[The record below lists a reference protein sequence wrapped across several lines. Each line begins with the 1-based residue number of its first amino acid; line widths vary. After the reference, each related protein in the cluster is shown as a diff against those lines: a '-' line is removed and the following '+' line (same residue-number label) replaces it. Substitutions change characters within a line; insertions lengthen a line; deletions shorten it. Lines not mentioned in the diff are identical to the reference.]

1 MFLFLFIY
9 YFLFNS
15 DFFRVDYSNTI
26 YSVDF
31 INFLSKILEKDYNKR
46 LCTNQIINDPFLKN
60 I

>member
-9 YFLFNS
+9 NFLFNS
-15 DFFRVDYSNTI
+15 VFFRLDYSNTI
-26 YSVDF
+26 YSDDF